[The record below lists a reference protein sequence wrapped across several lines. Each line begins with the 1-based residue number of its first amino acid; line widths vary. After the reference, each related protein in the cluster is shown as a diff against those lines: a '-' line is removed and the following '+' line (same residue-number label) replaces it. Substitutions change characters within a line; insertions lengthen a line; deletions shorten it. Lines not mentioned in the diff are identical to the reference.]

1 MAVDILKLYE
11 EVQNGEGN
19 KRTGITKE
27 IIEETVK
34 VMKILKE
41 KKQTSIC
48 NPAIDHETFY
58 NLIASLLN
66 NPPTGATIEQA
77 EEQHGYPYLVV
88 NGVHSVTMT
97 INDID
102 YKMEI
107 EKVGEQDKLYVSTP
121 IDFNE
126 IEFSIS

>member
-41 KKQTSIC
+41 KKQVTEIGRSELT
-48 NPAIDHETFY
+48 AIVTKVLRDKKKDEGFKLEY
-58 NLIASLLN
+58 
-66 NPPTGATIEQA
+66 ATLTYAWGSTKAKEA
-77 EEQHGYPYLVV
+77 GLAY
-88 NGVHSVTMT
+88 
-97 INDID
+97 DD
-102 YKMEI
+102 KKKKMVW
-107 EKVGEQDKLYVSTP
+107 KK
-121 IDFNE
+121 
-126 IEFSIS
+126 